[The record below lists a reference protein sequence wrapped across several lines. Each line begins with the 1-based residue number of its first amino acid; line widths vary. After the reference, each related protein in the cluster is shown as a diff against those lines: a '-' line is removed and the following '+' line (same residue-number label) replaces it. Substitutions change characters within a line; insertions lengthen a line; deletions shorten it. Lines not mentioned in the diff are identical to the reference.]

1 MSGRAKPQWRGE
13 PLPRGRHKLSTEEV
27 QASQRERLLMAMLQ
41 CVGHR
46 GYAETTVPEVIST
59 ARVSRNGFYA
69 LFDDKLDCFLA
80 LCDEL
85 AGAFIDELY
94 GFASEPDWKTAL
106 DKGMW
111 SYLGFWEDR
120 PEYSRAWLVELPA
133 AGPRAFAQRDRQF
146 KRFELMF
153 DALAA
158 RARAADP
165 SLPPLH
171 PLASRFLVLGI
182 TELVALEVREGR
194 VHRLTTLHDQLV
206 ELASTIILG
215 G

>member
-1 MSGRAKPQWRGE
+1 MSGQAKPRWRGE
-13 PLPRGRHKLSTEEV
+13 PLPRGRHKLSAEEV
-27 QASQRERLLMAMLQ
+27 RASQRERLLKAMLQ
-41 CVGHR
+41 CVAHS
-46 GYAETTVPEVIST
+46 GYAGTTVPEVIST

-85 AGAFIDELY
+85 AGTFIDELY
-94 GFASEPDWKTAL
+94 KFATEPDWASAL

-111 SYLGFWEDR
+111 SYLQFWQDR
-120 PEYSRAWLVELPA
+120 PEFSRAYLVELPT

-146 KRFELMF
+146 KRFELIF
-153 DALAA
+153 EALAA

-165 SLPPLH
+165 SLLPLH

-194 VHRLTTLHDQLV
+194 IHRLTTLHDPLV
-206 ELASTIILG
+206 ALASPVIG
-215 G
+215 R

>member
-1 MSGRAKPQWRGE
+1 
-13 PLPRGRHKLSTEEV
+13 
-27 QASQRERLLMAMLQ
+27 
-41 CVGHR
+41 
-46 GYAETTVPEVIST
+46 VIST

-85 AGAFIDELY
+85 AGAVIDELY
-94 GFASEPDWKTAL
+94 GFAAEPDWETSL
-106 DKGMW
+106 DKGM
-111 SYLGFWEDR
+111 SAYLEFWQDR
-120 PEYSRAWLVELPA
+120 PEFSRAYLVELPT

-146 KRFELMF
+146 KRFELIF

-165 SLPPLH
+165 SLTPLD

-182 TELVALEVREGR
+182 TEVVALEVREGR
-194 VHRLTTLHDQLV
+194 VHRLTTLHDPLIA
-206 ELASTIILG
+206 LASPIIVG
-215 G
+215 R